1 MWGIV
6 AVLMLGGVYNGWMDM
21 PSAELVS
28 TVTGLTVGEMV
39 HVRDVHGQSVK
50 GKIVDVSA
58 AGLRI
63 VEGGQSVIV
72 AADEVQ
78 TVQRQ
83 DSLINGVLLGLAG
96 GLVGLRVGG
105 ERVCGEE
112 AAVCGLAI
120 AFPLSLA
127 AGAAIGAGVD
137 AIMHGTLYR
146 RRNRRQ
152 VGIVP
157 AVSHDGIGVGWYV
170 SW

>member
-63 VEGGQSVIV
+63 VEGGQS
-72 AADEVQ
+72 
-78 TVQRQ
+78 
-83 DSLINGVLLGLAG
+83 G
-96 GLVGLRVGG
+96 
-105 ERVCGEE
+105 
-112 AAVCGLAI
+112 
-120 AFPLSLA
+120 
-127 AGAAIGAGVD
+127 
-137 AIMHGTLYR
+137 
-146 RRNRRQ
+146 
-152 VGIVP
+152 
-157 AVSHDGIGVGWYV
+157 
-170 SW
+170 